1 MLHSA
6 TQYTYII
13 KAFFTL
19 KISYVV
25 TVHLYMQ
32 FCLPLPCPALPCPA
46 LSCLAPIVT
55 KLTKAQQQQ
64 HVKTTRTK
72 YHTKCTVNMESA
84 DRFVDGLV

>member
-6 TQYTYII
+6 TQYTYIN

-32 FCLPLPCPALPCPA
+32 FCLPSPLPCP
-46 LSCLAPIVT
+46 APIVT
-55 KLTKAQQQQ
+55 KFTKAQQQQ

-72 YHTKCTVNMESA
+72 YHTKCTVNVESA